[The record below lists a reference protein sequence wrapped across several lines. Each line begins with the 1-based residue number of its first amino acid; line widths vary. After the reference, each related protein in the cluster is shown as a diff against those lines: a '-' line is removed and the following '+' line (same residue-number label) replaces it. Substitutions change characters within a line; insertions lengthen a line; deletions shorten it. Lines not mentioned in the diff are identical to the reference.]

1 LATLAHI
8 RSVIAP
14 LKSLTR
20 MSSLTNGGVAVHTQ
34 IAPWLALIV
43 ILALAWSCEKE
54 ALPDISAPADV
65 NSAIEN
71 RSLGGVLSG
80 SGETVLG
87 NVLNNPYALDNIN
100 QAYQILRGSFGD
112 LQPTHYYL
120 KWLPQTGEHIEA
132 LEAFEEAQGYEFETQ
147 PIHFEVVYEGTE
159 NYLDPAIGENGF
171 SPEYGAVAA
180 AHFNTSA
187 MPAVPFE
194 LLEVMH
200 IPKYETR
207 LTFTAFVLSGN
218 SEHYEAIDGLC
229 NPDCPTWPD
238 CLGDNSLTCEIQ
250 PGATIITISLVAS
263 SSGKEEEDK
272 LEVSVPKEN
281 FPNYILDERMGQFG
295 EEEVVNATIPEHIEC
310 LPGCIAK
317 LRPNPNAGPFHL
329 EWYCDCDDDP
339 TEEEDDEEEDPEP
352 PAGQV
357 EQCGCFVY
365 ENKKKPGGRIILTD
379 TQTGDE
385 GVRRVKVKTIK
396 HHWGFIWRNT
406 DTDDEGCWKMD
417 KAYNVRRMKTKVV
430 FKDRASDRAV
440 IRSFRGA
447 RFWNAF
453 LKPVKYTWKLRRNGK
468 NWHAL
473 CLRLEDDPEDHTS
486 KQEEGY
492 VAALTN
498 NGMHEYYDDFG
509 VDLPSPG
516 KLRIL
521 IHTLD
526 DRLNAAPMF
535 RMMDNNLIALSD
547 ITDYLAAYQTIFTGL
562 LYTFWD
568 ISKPDIFISFGD
580 PDPSDDKRQT
590 VYHEMVH
597 ASQYAQVGRDWWIDY
612 VTYIMTR
619 VGSGEPLPYG
629 DGTTPGAGRAEL
641 AEGMAESVELYLA
654 DLKYGLLH
662 SDGFAQLR
670 RYMNQ
675 AELLEFWEDP
685 DLPPNA
691 NFIPEGL
698 FFDLFDENGTN
709 PAAGIVTVGEGNRVN
724 SITLPIRDNAGG
736 FTFLQQLNA
745 FGPFTETIEEFQDQ
759 LWQQSG
765 PNGNTLVNYNQL
777 FQDYGF

>member
-1 LATLAHI
+1 
-8 RSVIAP
+8 
-14 LKSLTR
+14 
-20 MSSLTNGGVAVHTQ
+20 M
-34 IAPWLALIV
+34 
-43 ILALAWSCEKE
+43 
-54 ALPDISAPADV
+54 
-65 NSAIEN
+65 
-71 RSLGGVLSG
+71 
-80 SGETVLG
+80 
-87 NVLNNPYALDNIN
+87 
-100 QAYQILRGSFGD
+100 LRGSTGN

-120 KWLPQTGEHIEA
+120 KWVPQTGEHIEA
-132 LEAFEEAQGYEFETQ
+132 LEAFEEAYGYEFETQ

-159 NYLDPAIGENGF
+159 NYVDPAIGENGF
-171 SPEYGAVAA
+171 SPEYGAITA
-180 AHFNTSA
+180 AHFNASA

-200 IPKYETR
+200 IPQYETR
-207 LTFTAFVLSGN
+207 LTFTAFVISGN
-218 SEHYEAIDGLC
+218 EAYYEATEGLC
-229 NPDCPTWPD
+229 HPDCPTWPD
-238 CLGDNSLTCEIQ
+238 CLEDSSLTCEVV
-250 PGATIITISLVAS
+250 PGTALGTIALAGAGSAGTVTSIA
-263 SSGKEEEDK
+263 
-272 LEVSVPKEN
+272 PKAN
-281 FPNYILDERMGQFG
+281 FPNYILDDRMGLYG
-295 EEEVVNATIPEHIEC
+295 EHEVINAIIPEPIEC
-310 LPGCIAK
+310 PPGCIAK
-317 LRPNPNAGPFHL
+317 LRLNPSAGPFHL
-329 EWYCDCDDDP
+329 EWYCDCDGDP
-339 TEEEDDEEEDPEP
+339 TEGDDDEEEDPEP

-385 GVRRVKVKTIK
+385 GVRRVKVKTTR

-406 DTDDEGCWKMD
+406 DTDDEGCWKIN

-430 FKDRASDRAV
+430 FKDRVSDRAV

-509 VDLPSPG
+509 IDLPSPG

-521 IHTLD
+521 IHNLD

-535 RMMDNNLIALSD
+535 RTIDNEQFGLGDIAG
-547 ITDYLAAYQTIFTGL
+547 YLLAYQTPFTGL
-562 LYTFWD
+562 LYTYWEL
-568 ISKPDIFISFGD
+568 SKPDIFISFGD

-619 VGSGEPLPYG
+619 VGSGQPLPYG
-629 DGTTPGAGRAEL
+629 DGTDPGAGRAEL

-662 SDGFAQLR
+662 SDGLVNAN
-670 RYMNQ
+670 RYANQ
-675 AELLEFWEDP
+675 AEELEFWLEE
-685 DLPPNA
+685 N
-691 NFIPEGL
+691 NIGFIPEGL
-698 FFDLFDENGTN
+698 FYDLFDENGVN
-709 PAAGIVTVGEGNRVN
+709 PPIPIAPAAEPMLLGSPNALV
-724 SITLPIRDNAGG
+724 DNVSS
-736 FTFLQQLNA
+736 FTFLDQLSALN
-745 FGPFTETIEEFQDQ
+745 PITEDVNGFRTN

-765 PNGNTLVNYNQL
+765 PQGNTLAGFNQI
-777 FQDYGF
+777 FQDYGY

>member
-1 LATLAHI
+1 
-8 RSVIAP
+8 
-14 LKSLTR
+14 
-20 MSSLTNGGVAVHTQ
+20 M
-34 IAPWLALIV
+34 
-43 ILALAWSCEKE
+43 ILGWSCEKE
-54 ALPDISAPADV
+54 ALPDISAPADA

-100 QAYQILRGSFGD
+100 QAYQMLRGSTGN

-120 KWLPQTGEHIEA
+120 KWVPQTGEHIEA
-132 LEAFEEAQGYEFETQ
+132 LEAFEEAYGYEFETQ

-159 NYLDPAIGENGF
+159 NYVDPAIGENGF
-171 SPEYGAVAA
+171 SPEYGAITA
-180 AHFNTSA
+180 AHFNASA

-200 IPKYETR
+200 IPQYETR
-207 LTFTAFVLSGN
+207 LTFTAFVISGN
-218 SEHYEAIDGLC
+218 EAYYEATEGLC
-229 NPDCPTWPD
+229 HPDCPTWPD
-238 CLGDNSLTCEIQ
+238 CLEDSSLTCEVV
-250 PGATIITISLVAS
+250 PGTALGTIALAGAGSAGTVTSTA
-263 SSGKEEEDK
+263 
-272 LEVSVPKEN
+272 PKAN
-281 FPNYILDERMGQFG
+281 FPNYILDDRMGLYG
-295 EEEVVNATIPEHIEC
+295 EHEVINAIIPEPIEC
-310 LPGCIAK
+310 PPGCIAK
-317 LRPNPNAGPFHL
+317 LRLNPSAGPFHL

-339 TEEEDDEEEDPEP
+339 TEDDDDDEEDPEP
-352 PAGQV
+352 PTGQV

-365 ENKKKPGGRIILTD
+365 ENKKKPGGRIMLTD

-385 GVRRVKVKTIK
+385 GVRRVKVKTTK

-406 DTDDEGCWKMD
+406 DTDDEGCWKID

-498 NGMHEYYDDFG
+498 NGMHEYYDDYG
-509 VDLPSPG
+509 IDLPSPG

-521 IHTLD
+521 IHTFEG
-526 DRLNAAPMF
+526 NAAPMF
-535 RMMDNNLIALSD
+535 HKLFQDGNIQFSVIAYISAVFGPPT
-547 ITDYLAAYQTIFTGL
+547 ISPGLAAYWEL
-562 LYTFWD
+562 M
-568 ISKPDIFISFGD
+568 KPDILIDFGD

-597 ASQYAQVGRDWWIDY
+597 ASQYVQVGTQWWADY
-612 VTYIMTR
+612 VTYTMTR
-619 VGSGEPLPYG
+619 GIANEPMPYG
-629 DGTTPGAGRAEL
+629 DGTAPGAGRAEL

-662 SDGFAQLR
+662 SDGTPAQFF

-698 FFDLFDENGTN
+698 FFDLFDENGAN

-724 SITLPIRDNAGG
+724 STTLPIRDNAGG
-736 FTFLQQLNA
+736 FTFLEQLNA
-745 FGPFTETIEEFQDQ
+745 CGPFTENIEEFQDQ

-765 PNGNTLVNYNQL
+765 PNGNTLANYNQL